1 MRPDYHGIS
10 QPCGSDQNL
19 LRGLFV
25 AIATDALLWVNSCR
39 SPAEHHSDGRV
50 SVVIYKSENFQS
62 DSAALNG
69 SVSDLASWRLPSDRS
84 RNWNN
89 KISSIQ
95 VN

>member
-1 MRPDYHGIS
+1 MTRGAGFNLMPSGFNNAIS
-10 QPCGSDQNL
+10 SIK
-19 LRGLFV
+19 V
-25 AIATDALLWVNSCR
+25 Y
-39 SPAEHHSDGRV
+39 GRV
-50 SVVIYKSENFQS
+50 SVVIYKGENFQS
-62 DSAALNG
+62 DSATLNG